1 VIVVLG
7 FRCRIED
14 VGDRRTITV
23 CGALSRRTRGRLM
36 EKMHELAT
44 RSRAPITVDVSALSY
59 FDSAS
64 LTMLLGT
71 ERVLERQFGC
81 PVDIRGIDAA
91 TFRLAGLEDLGLAS
105 HAA

>member
-1 VIVVLG
+1 M
-7 FRCRIED
+7 
-14 VGDRRTITV
+14 
-23 CGALSRRTRGRLM
+23 A
-36 EKMHELAT
+36 KMHELAG
-44 RSRAPITVDVSALSY
+44 RRQAPITVDVSGLSY

-81 PVDIRGIDAA
+81 PVDIRGIDEAA
-91 TFRLAGLEDLGLAS
+91 FRLAGVSELGVPS

>member
-1 VIVVLG
+1 MALG
-7 FRCRIED
+7 WRCRIRQLDE
-14 VGDRRTITV
+14 RTITV
-23 CGALSRRTRGRLM
+23 AGPLSHRTRGRQM
-36 EKMHELAT
+36 AKMHSLAA
-44 RSRAPITVDVSALSY
+44 RRQAPITVDVSGLSY

-81 PVDIRGIDAA
+81 AVEIRGLDVA
-91 TFRLAGLEDLGLAS
+91 TFRLAGLADDAA